1 MVVRVRGAAV
11 ARKSAKSSDAGSR
24 KYGTLVRLADDVV
37 ADAKV
42 VASLKGISM
51 AEYLSET
58 LRPLLKKALADEL
71 RLRVEGTPAPK
82 PKGKP

>member
-1 MVVRVRGAAV
+1 MTTGAGV
-11 ARKSAKSSDAGSR
+11 ARKAGKKSGGEGESR

-42 VASLKGISM
+42 VASLRNISM

-58 LRPLLKKALADEL
+58 MRPIIKKALTEEL
-71 RLRVEGTPAPK
+71 RKRVEG
-82 PKGKP
+82 GKS